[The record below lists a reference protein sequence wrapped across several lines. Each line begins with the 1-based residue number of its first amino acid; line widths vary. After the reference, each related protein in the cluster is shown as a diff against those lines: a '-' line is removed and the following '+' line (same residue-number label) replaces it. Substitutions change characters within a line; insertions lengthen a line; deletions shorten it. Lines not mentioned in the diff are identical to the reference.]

1 MPHLA
6 PRRLRRLV
14 ALGVL
19 AAGALLLA
27 CFPLRA
33 ADLAAL
39 TVSGGGQTLTYSLAD
54 LAALPH
60 LEVTALDPHA
70 KEQHTYS
77 GVLVHDLLAKV
88 GMLGGDALRGALL
101 RQAVIVHASD
111 GYATLFALAEF
122 DENFSDR
129 TIILADRQDGQPLPP
144 NAGPLRLIVPN
155 DKRAA
160 RWARMVRA
168 LEIVSLP
175 GKTP

>member
-6 PRRLRRLV
+6 SRRTRQLASLLAV
-14 ALGVL
+14 FVGAVL
-19 AAGALLLA
+19 ALA
-27 CFPLRA
+27 PLRA
-33 ADLAAL
+33 ADAPAL
-39 TVSGGGQTLTYSLAD
+39 TVSGGGQTLTYTLAD

-60 LEVTALDPHA
+60 LAVTALDPHA

-88 GMLGGDALRGALL
+88 GMPGGDALRGAFL
-101 RQAVIVHASD
+101 RQAVIVHAAD

-122 DENFSDR
+122 DANFSDR

-160 RWARMVRA
+160 RWARMVKG
-168 LEIVSLP
+168 LEIVTLP
-175 GKTP
+175 ASKP

>member
-6 PRRLRRLV
+6 PRRLRRLLSV
-14 ALGVL
+14 AAL
-19 AAGALLLA
+19 AAAALLLA
-27 CFPLRA
+27 SLPLRA
-33 ADLAAL
+33 ADEAAL
-39 TVSGGGQTLTYSLAD
+39 TVAGGGQTLTYSLAD
-54 LAALPH
+54 FAALPH

-70 KEQHTYS
+70 KEEHKYS
-77 GVLVHDLLAKV
+77 GVLVRDLLAKV
-88 GMLGGDALRGALL
+88 GMPGGDALRGALL

-144 NAGPLRLIVPN
+144 NAGPLRLIVPK

-160 RWARMVRA
+160 RWARRVKA
-168 LEIVSLP
+168 LEIVSIP

>member
-6 PRRLRRLV
+6 PRRTRRLASLLAV
-14 ALGVL
+14 AT
-19 AAGALLLA
+19 GALLALA
-27 CFPLRA
+27 PLRA
-33 ADLAAL
+33 ADSPAL

-54 LAALPH
+54 FAALPH

-88 GMLGGDALRGALL
+88 GMPGGDALRGALL

-129 TIILADRQDGQPLPP
+129 TILLADRQDGRPLPP
-144 NAGPLRLIVPN
+144 NAGPLRLIVPH

-160 RWARMVRA
+160 RWARMVQA
-168 LEIVSLP
+168 LEIVSIA

>member
-1 MPHLA
+1 MPRVA
-6 PRRLRRLV
+6 PRRLLRLLSV
-14 ALGVL
+14 AC
-19 AAGALLLA
+19 AAALLLA
-27 CFPLRA
+27 CAPLRA
-33 ADLAAL
+33 TDEAAL
-39 TVSGGGQTLTYSLAD
+39 TVSGGGQMLTYSLAD
-54 LAALPH
+54 FAALPH

-70 KEQHTYS
+70 KEQHKYS

-88 GMLGGDALRGALL
+88 GMPGGDALRGALL

-144 NAGPLRLIVPN
+144 NAGPLRLIVPH

-160 RWARMVRA
+160 RWARMVKA
-168 LEIVSLP
+168 LEIVSIP

>member
-6 PRRLRRLV
+6 PRRQRRLGF
-14 ALGVL
+14 LL
-19 AAGALLLA
+19 AAGAGVFLLA
-27 CFPLRA
+27 LAPLRA
-33 ADLAAL
+33 ADAPAL
-39 TVSGGGQTLTYSLAD
+39 TVSGGGQTLTYTLEE

-60 LEVTALDPHA
+60 REITALDPHA

-88 GMLGGDALRGALL
+88 GMPGGDALRGALL
-101 RQAVIVHASD
+101 RQAVIVHAND

-129 TIILADRQDGQPLPP
+129 TILLADRQDGQPLPP

-160 RWARMVRA
+160 RWARMVKS
-168 LEIVSLP
+168 LEIVSIP
-175 GKTP
+175 GKSP

>member
-6 PRRLRRLV
+6 LGRKRRLLFLL
-14 ALGVL
+14 AA

-27 CFPLRA
+27 LAPLRV
-33 ADLAAL
+33 ADEAAL
-39 TVSGGGQTLTYSLAD
+39 TVSGGGKSLTYSLAD
-54 LAALPH
+54 FAALPH
-60 LEVTALDPHA
+60 FEVTAFDPHA
-70 KEQHTYS
+70 KEQHKYS
-77 GVLVHDLLAKV
+77 GVLVHDLLTKV
-88 GMLGGDALRGALL
+88 GMPGGDALRGALL
-101 RQAVIVHASD
+101 RQAVIVHAND

-129 TIILADRQDGQPLPP
+129 TIILADRQDGQALPP

-160 RWARMVRA
+160 RWARMVKA

-175 GKTP
+175 GKAP